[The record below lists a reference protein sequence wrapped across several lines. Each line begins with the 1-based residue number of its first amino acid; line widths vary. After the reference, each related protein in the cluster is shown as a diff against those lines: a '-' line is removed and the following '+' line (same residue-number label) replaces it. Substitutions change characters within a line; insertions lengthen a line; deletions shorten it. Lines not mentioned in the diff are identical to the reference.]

1 MTLLQM
7 SIQAAIMIIVISLVR
22 KISIYHLPKKVFLIL
37 WGIVILRLT
46 IPFSI
51 PSPFSIYTQLAR
63 YTPIQEYIAPEQ
75 PLSLFIEQTAAADTI
90 NPVNHLISHPVNSAH
105 SSEQIDLISNT
116 TLPVSEFPEE
126 NLSVYNGHSGSKLP
140 ELLSYLP
147 KIFWLSGVLGIS
159 CFFIIIWLRC
169 HREFSASF
177 PVTDDFVRTWRTLHP
192 LRRTYSIRQTDLIRS
207 PLTYGI
213 LHPVILLP
221 KYADRTDTDKLH
233 YILLHEYMHIR
244 HLDAL
249 FKLILATAL
258 SIHWFNP
265 FVWLMYLLANRD
277 LELICDEAVLF
288 AASGD
293 RRSSYAM
300 TLIHMEEQ
308 KAARFSFYSAFSENF
323 IEERIKSIMKTKKTT
338 IPSLLAAILLT
349 TTVTGAFATSA
360 ADIPANFD
368 PESSTTSSDTVII
381 QVSDSVF
388 IEVPSISEDEFNEY
402 LTQTEKDDFSQWYL
416 KDEKEWKSFNTF
428 TQDNSFAFIND
439 SRDDYA
445 LLYEAMGV
453 DFADLT
459 LEELTNRIA
468 DFIYHHEEDSL
479 HVAVRGNLNPL
490 ELPID
495 FSDDVKAAFD
505 IDDMGIIIGQTHLA
519 AINQLKAEAGLETT
533 QTIVFIDN
541 GSQAH
546 LYTASPFYQ
555 KLQETYRVDRPFA
568 YYVHE
573 PSQLTVREFSNR
585 LSEILYAM
593 KTYWV
598 KLGTSR
604 LLFMDETD
612 IINAFS
618 EIAAQYS
625 DELITFS
632 VSPDFLI
639 FSHELSGENELI
651 LEPDFESIT
660 VHYENEGSIQ
670 IEDIFRRADLFR
682 KLKTLELIPAKDNKD
697 YPAFSDTSSCI
708 HFSLGDHTFV
718 LGEDFLV
725 ADDIIYHIDSKAAED
740 IVEVFDRALSA
751 KTK

>member
-7 SIQAAIMIIVISLVR
+7 SIQAAIMIIVISLIR
-22 KISIYHLPKKVFLIL
+22 KISIYRLPKKVFLIL

-63 YTPIQEYIAPEQ
+63 YTPIQEHLSSEQ

-105 SSEQIDLISNT
+105 ASEQIDIISNT

-126 NLSVYNGHSGSKLP
+126 NMSVYDGHSKSKPP

-147 KIFWLSGVLGIS
+147 KIFWLSGMFGIG
-159 CFFIIIWLRC
+159 CFFIITWLRC
-169 HREFSASF
+169 RREFSASF
-177 PVTDDFVRTWRTLHP
+177 PVADDFVRIWRTLHP
-192 LRRTYSIRQTDLIRS
+192 LRRTYSIRQTDRIRS

-213 LHPVILLP
+213 LRPVILLP

-244 HLDAL
+244 HFDAL
-249 FKLILATAL
+249 FKLILAAAL

-277 LELICDEAVLF
+277 LELICDEAVLL

-308 KAARFSFYSAFSENF
+308 KAARFSFYSAFSETF

-338 IPSLLAAILLT
+338 IPSLLTAVLLT
-349 TTVTGAFATSA
+349 TTITGAFATSA
-360 ADIPANFD
+360 ADISANSK
-368 PESSTTSSDTVII
+368 PETSTSGSDAVII

-388 IEVPSISEDEFNEY
+388 VEVPSISEDELNEY

-428 TQDNSFAFIND
+428 THDNSFAFIND
-439 SRDDYA
+439 SKDDYA
-445 LLYEAMGV
+445 LLYEAMGA

-459 LEELTNRIA
+459 LDELTNRIA

-479 HVAVRGNLNPL
+479 HIAVRGNLNPL
-490 ELPID
+490 ELPIN

-505 IDDMGIIIGQTHLA
+505 IDNLGIIIGQTYLA
-519 AINQLKAEAGLETT
+519 AINQLKAEAGLETA
-533 QTIVFIDN
+533 QTIVFINN

-568 YYVHE
+568 YYVHD

-593 KTYWV
+593 KTYWI

-612 IINAFS
+612 IIDAFA

-651 LEPDFESIT
+651 LEPDFENIT
-660 VHYENEGSIQ
+660 VHYKNEGTIQ
-670 IEDIFRRADLFR
+670 IENIFRRADLFR
-682 KLKTLELIPAKDNKD
+682 ELKTLELMPAEDNRD
-697 YPAFSDTSSCI
+697 YPAFNDASSYI
-708 HFSLGDHTFV
+708 HFSLGNHTFI

-725 ADDIIYHIDSKAAED
+725 ADDIAYQIDQKSSENIKEL
-740 IVEVFDRALSA
+740 FDRAISA
-751 KTK
+751 DAK